1 MSEKQL
7 RPNMRSID
15 TAILDHRDLHVAE
28 KILAVQRAAYR
39 QEAILLRVE
48 RFPPLDREVAE
59 ILCSEDRFFGAWI
72 DGVIAG
78 VASVESG
85 NDQVH
90 ACISS
95 MTVAPNYQRRGVAS
109 ALMSR
114 LLQEVGAVP
123 LTVSTGML
131 NKPALALYSAFGFA
145 AVKYWRL
152 DEFNLELVELR
163 LDYRPSAAQS

>member
-1 MSEKQL
+1 
-7 RPNMRSID
+7 
-15 TAILDHRDLHVAE
+15 
-28 KILAVQRAAYR
+28 
-39 QEAILLRVE
+39 
-48 RFPPLDREVAE
+48 
-59 ILCSEDRFFGAWI
+59 
-72 DGVIAG
+72 
-78 VASVESG
+78 
-85 NDQVH
+85 
-90 ACISS
+90 